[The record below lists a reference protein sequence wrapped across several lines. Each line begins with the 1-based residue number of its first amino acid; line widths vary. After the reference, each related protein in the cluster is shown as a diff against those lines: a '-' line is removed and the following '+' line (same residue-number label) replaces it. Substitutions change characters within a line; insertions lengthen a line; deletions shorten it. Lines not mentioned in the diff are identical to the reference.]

1 MAVHSVMSIYIK
13 ITVFTVLSTKIA
25 VSSSLLHSCCQHQIW
40 SYQHY
45 TISQI
50 TLDTQLASHWLHR
63 CITLRFYF
71 STSTNVANITAL
83 SGDEGRQDKTKYIKE
98 KLSKCHCVHHKSPRH
113 WLLWDKT
120 LASTMTGLHQYSGSK
135 NKASNMKKSLIMMKV
150 MTELPSLY
158 TQFS

>member
-1 MAVHSVMSIYIK
+1 MAVHFVMSIYIK
-13 ITVFTVLSTKIA
+13 ITVFTLLSTKIA
-25 VSSSLLHSCCQHQIW
+25 VSSSLLHSCCQLQIW

-50 TLDTQLASHWLHR
+50 ILDTQLASHRLHR

-71 STSTNVANITAL
+71 CTSTNVANITVL
-83 SGDEGRQDKTKYIKE
+83 SGDECRQDKTKYTKE

-113 WLLWDKT
+113 C
-120 LASTMTGLHQYSGSK
+120 SGIK
-135 NKASNMKKSLIMMKV
+135 PWPPQWQAYINTVGAKKKASNMSKSLITMKV

-158 TQFS
+158 T